1 MSDQEKA
8 KTDLI
13 YKKFQLKMLGGRM
26 ERSISVVNE

>member
-13 YKKFQLKMLGGRM
+13 YKKFQLKMLG
-26 ERSISVVNE
+26 EEEWKEVFL